1 MPGNTAFIVKLDWAF
16 WVLLAVLIVGLILW
30 KFVGSEGLS
39 RVLQGS
45 LQDSLRR

>member
-1 MPGNTAFIVKLDWAF
+1 MATNFLVKLDWGF
-16 WVLLAVLIVGLILW
+16 WVLLAVLILGIILW

-45 LQDSLRR
+45 LQDTFRR